1 MASDPEP
8 APEAGGRQVFG
19 AVAKAD
25 TDSKMLIRRS
35 LDAAGRTEDTA
46 LTAFADG
53 CPGPRRILADAGVIG
68 PPILD
73 WFHIAKRL
81 PHLKQIA
88 MRLQHLEQIA
98 GDLSP
103 DDPDRVIPS
112 ALEIDPRHQYVSN
125 FAGWYDE

>member
-1 MASDPEP
+1 LASDPEP
-8 APEAGGRQVFG
+8 ATEAGGRQVFG

-35 LDAAGRTEDTA
+35 LDAAERTEDTA